1 MTTIKVNVV
10 DGDIAAT
17 SAHALIAAINPGGMW
32 FGGIDGVISRAAGD
46 QFHGQ
51 AAAALRADPDVKVVV
66 CKRLSWHYG
75 QFVDVVFVIDDLDE
89 PLYDVIHRGLA
100 AANEVGY
107 RLVSIPAIRF
117 GACAVLAAQ
126 MPKRSMVSLAR
137 FGIKKLIRQTASTS
151 FPSLSTGIPISRRS
165 CVNGSW
171 PKPIDYLCHTARPL
185 AGAYRPGRGHF

>member
-117 GACAVLAAQ
+117 GVMRSIGGTDAEKIDGIARAIRDQEADPANGINELSIVVYGDPDLSAQLRQRLLA
-126 MPKRSMVSLAR
+126 
-137 FGIKKLIRQTASTS
+137 
-151 FPSLSTGIPISRRS
+151 
-165 CVNGSW
+165 
-171 PKPIDYLCHTARPL
+171 
-185 AGAYRPGRGHF
+185 